1 MKNLLKNK
9 KIIIAVILGIIFI
22 IAYSFIGKEEE
33 VVSVFKERE
42 YTAKTDTI
50 TVGIEADGLIDT
62 VPNIHTFAD
71 ASVLK
76 TLYVKLGSEVK
87 VGDELAKIDLENL
100 AKTIKTST
108 NKVADAQAGL
118 IAATSAR
125 DVFLKQNQSN
135 ANPADKQNDL
145 AYEQQLNS
153 LESGKTKAAAE
164 ISYNSELLKV
174 VDKDLIEITAVKAQ
188 EDKSLKELQDELAAN
203 LEKIA
208 ELEGS
213 LPASAPAP
221 DSDILAVSS
230 SEVAVSSSTIAVDV
244 AGEIAALKERN
255 MLIDSLINTLENSN
269 TGNTIKSLT
278 TDKRLLNNNIK
289 TNELLIISLT
299 KDIKVLKE
307 NRVAELSKR
316 AVDANI
322 NDYSISRDLEN
333 MAQTIKK
340 AEREVEVAAKELSE
354 LNLLSANPVLIA
366 KTQGIVTVINYAEG
380 EQIFDAKPL
389 LTIGKLDEITMNI
402 AVDAADI
409 GNIKIGQKVNINVDA
424 FTEEKFTAKVVER
437 LLVANDDGEYEVI
450 VALDKTDTMILPGMK
465 AYATIIVKEKPD
477 VLTIANKAIILE
489 DGVQYVTLKMDDGT
503 KVKKEI
509 VTGFSDGKV
518 SEILKGLSASDIA
531 IVEE

>member
-1 MKNLLKNK
+1 
-9 KIIIAVILGIIFI
+9 
-22 IAYSFIGKEEE
+22 
-33 VVSVFKERE
+33 
-42 YTAKTDTI
+42 
-50 TVGIEADGLIDT
+50 
-62 VPNIHTFAD
+62 
-71 ASVLK
+71 
-76 TLYVKLGSEVK
+76 
-87 VGDELAKIDLENL
+87 
-100 AKTIKTST
+100 
-108 NKVADAQAGL
+108 
-118 IAATSAR
+118 
-125 DVFLKQNQSN
+125 
-135 ANPADKQNDL
+135 
-145 AYEQQLNS
+145 
-153 LESGKTKAAAE
+153 
-164 ISYNSELLKV
+164 
-174 VDKDLIEITAVKAQ
+174 
-188 EDKSLKELQDELAAN
+188 
-203 LEKIA
+203 
-208 ELEGS
+208 
-213 LPASAPAP
+213 
-221 DSDILAVSS
+221 
-230 SEVAVSSSTIAVDV
+230 
-244 AGEIAALKERN
+244 